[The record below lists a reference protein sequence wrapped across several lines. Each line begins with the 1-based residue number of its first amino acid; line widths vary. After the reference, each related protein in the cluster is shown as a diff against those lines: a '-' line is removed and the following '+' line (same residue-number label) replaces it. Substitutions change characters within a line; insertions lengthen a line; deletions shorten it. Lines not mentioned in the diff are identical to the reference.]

1 MKRALLKL
9 KQVSRQAVKEQPS
22 GILASA
28 SSSGSS
34 ARPQE
39 LLRKEEFQWL
49 SEIQNVLSPYWSVR
63 FGR

>member
-1 MKRALLKL
+1 MKRALLRL
-9 KQVSRQAVKEQPS
+9 KQVSRQVLKEQPS
-22 GILASA
+22 GILT

-34 ARPQE
+34 DRPQE

-63 FGR
+63 FDR

>member
-9 KQVSRQAVKEQPS
+9 KEGSRQAVKVQPA
-22 GILASA
+22 GIFASA
-28 SSSGSS
+28 SGSS

-39 LLRKEEFQWL
+39 LLRKEEFVWL